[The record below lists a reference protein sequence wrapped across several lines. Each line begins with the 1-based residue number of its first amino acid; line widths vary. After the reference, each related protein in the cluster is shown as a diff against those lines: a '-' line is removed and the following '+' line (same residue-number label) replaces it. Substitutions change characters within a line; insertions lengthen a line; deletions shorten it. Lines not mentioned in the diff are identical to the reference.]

1 MLKEFWFTFRYLV
14 YVFFFRWL
22 LSLDLKF
29 DHDACRK
36 ALAKMVIVD
45 ELAFKFVE
53 REGFLEF
60 CQVMQPKFV
69 VPSRWTITRDCF
81 GIYGEEKNKLKH
93 FFKHTKPR
101 VCLTTDTWTSC
112 QNLSYMCLI
121 AHFID
126 ESWNLHNFFL
136 NFYPISSHSGEA
148 IGKAVEGCLLD
159 WGIENV
165 FTVTVDNASSNDVGI
180 AHLRERLNSWDGCV
194 LNGDFLHMRCASHI
208 LNLIVKYGLKEC
220 DRSVLKM
227 RAAARYV
234 RSSPA
239 RLQRFKACVQQEK
252 IDSKSLVCLDVETRW
267 NSTFLM
273 LESVLKFQKAF
284 SLLSKNDG
292 RYRAELA
299 KYDGVPTDD
308 DWDCIR
314 NLIFFFLK
322 IFHEATVRLSGS
334 LYVTGNMY
342 LQEIFGIGIMISMK
356 CDSASDPKLRKMALS
371 MKKKQKKY
379 WGNINNINLM
389 LFIVVLLDPRRKWKY
404 VNWVIEKSFDED
416 IALELRDR
424 ISHALSSMFASYV
437 VVFDANDKGLDS
449 SVTPMNLEV
458 NATVINDMDDV
469 QTMLEHQFER
479 EIGYGGLE
487 KKTEL
492 DKYLA
497 EDCEKVSGKTFDIL
511 DWWRKHAARLPIVSR
526 MAKDVL
532 AMPISIVASESAF
545 STGGRVLDSFMSS
558 LSPRTIEALICAQDW
573 LRTSHSP
580 LFVEETLE
588 DLEKLESDLVD
599 VAVIKDI
606 EIVNMY
612 DD

>member
-1 MLKEFWFTFRYLV
+1 
-14 YVFFFRWL
+14 
-22 LSLDLKF
+22 
-29 DHDACRK
+29 
-36 ALAKMVIVD
+36 
-45 ELAFKFVE
+45 
-53 REGFLEF
+53 
-60 CQVMQPKFV
+60 
-69 VPSRWTITRDCF
+69 
-81 GIYGEEKNKLKH
+81 
-93 FFKHTKPR
+93 
-101 VCLTTDTWTSC
+101 
-112 QNLSYMCLI
+112 
-121 AHFID
+121 
-126 ESWNLHNFFL
+126 
-136 NFYPISSHSGEA
+136 
-148 IGKAVEGCLLD
+148 
-159 WGIENV
+159 
-165 FTVTVDNASSNDVGI
+165 
-180 AHLRERLNSWDGCV
+180 
-194 LNGDFLHMRCASHI
+194 
-208 LNLIVKYGLKEC
+208 
-220 DRSVLKM
+220 
-227 RAAARYV
+227 
-234 RSSPA
+234 
-239 RLQRFKACVQQEK
+239 
-252 IDSKSLVCLDVETRW
+252 
-267 NSTFLM
+267 M

-292 RYRAELA
+292 RHRAELV
-299 KYDGVPTDD
+299 KYDGVPSDD

-314 NLIFFFLK
+314 NLIFFLK

-371 MKKKQKKY
+371 MKKKQEKY

-389 LFIVVLLDPRRKWKY
+389 LFIVVLLNPRRKWKY

-416 IALELRDR
+416 IALELRGR

-479 EIGYGGLE
+479 EIGYG
-487 KKTEL
+487 
-492 DKYLA
+492 
-497 EDCEKVSGKTFDIL
+497 

-532 AMPISIVASESAF
+532 AMPISTVASESAF
-545 STGGRVLDSFMSS
+545 STGGRVLDSLRSS
-558 LSPRTIEALICAQDW
+558 LSRRTIEALICAQDW

-588 DLEKLESDLVD
+588 DLEKFESDLVD
-599 VAVIKDI
+599 TAVIKYI
-606 EIVNMY
+606 EILNMY